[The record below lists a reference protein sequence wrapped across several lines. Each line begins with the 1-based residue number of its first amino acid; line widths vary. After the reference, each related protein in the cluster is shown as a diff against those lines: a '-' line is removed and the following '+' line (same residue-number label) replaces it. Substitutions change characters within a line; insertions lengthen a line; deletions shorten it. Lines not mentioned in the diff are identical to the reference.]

1 MPALKKLPATA
12 ATPAEPPATAAGKDV
27 RALGF

>member
-1 MPALKKLPATA
+1 MPALRKLPATA
-12 ATPAEPPATAAGKDV
+12 PAPAESLVTATGKDV